1 MTALTIVQ
9 SATDRLSLTRPSV
22 VVTST
27 DLQVRQLFGLLLEA
41 GNALAKR
48 GDIGWQALQNE
59 WQFVTVGQEIQT
71 NTPIPPDLA
80 KFVPDSFY
88 NRTQQRKII
97 GPLTPQQYQEQ
108 SARPQLVA
116 PYLAYRERAGAF
128 LMNPVPSAG
137 DTIAYEYVSSYWAR
151 SGAGVA
157 KAQFTSDDDGTY
169 LDEELLILDLKWRWK
184 QAKGLDYAEEMATA
198 EREIVK
204 ALAGDGGSTALDIGG
219 PQFLEDAT
227 RYNTPEGGFGV

>member
-1 MTALTIVQ
+1 MSVLTIIT
-9 SATDRLSLTRPSV
+9 AACNRLSLPQPSV

-48 GDIGWQALQNE
+48 GDPGWQCLQAE
-59 WQFVTVGQEIQT
+59 WTFVTVGQEIQT
-71 NTPIPPDLA
+71 NTPIPPDFA

-116 PYLAYRERAGAF
+116 PYLAYRERGGTF
-128 LMNPVPSAG
+128 LMNPFPAAG
-137 DTIAYEYVSSYWAR
+137 DMIAYEYISSFWAKN
-151 SGAGVA
+151 SAGVA

-169 LDEELLILDLKWRWK
+169 FDEELLILDLKWRWK
-184 QAKGLDYAEEMATA
+184 AAKGLDYAEDMATA
-198 EREIVK
+198 EREIMK
-204 ALAGDGGSTALDIGG
+204 ALGGDGGSTALDIGG
-219 PQFLEDAT
+219 PRTLEDMT
-227 RYNTPEGGFGV
+227 RYNIPEGSFGV